1 MRRLR
6 VAFASPSLRLRFAF
20 ASPALRLR
28 FACASPALRRR
39 RRFDETMGVATM
51 MVASTMVMVLAAMV
65 GKGGSYGG
73 RGASRHAPPLR
84 SALRAL
90 QMSKKDDDDGVGDG
104 DGGGGDG
111 WKGPLMEAVATHA
124 TRPRSDLLCAPSKCP
139 RRSDRCTGSRKHIS
153 GTSAAHQRH
162 VSGSSAAHQR
172 LCFHEDPRWRR

>member
-1 MRRLR
+1 
-6 VAFASPSLRLRFAF
+6 
-20 ASPALRLR
+20 
-28 FACASPALRRR
+28 
-39 RRFDETMGVATM
+39 M

-111 WKGPLMEAVATHA
+111 WKGASYGGRGDSRHA
-124 TRPRSDLLCAPSKCP
+124 TPLRSALRAPRVSKME
-139 RRSDRCTGSRKHIS
+139 RQVSRLAKPYQRHIS
-153 GTSAAHQRH
+153 GTSAAHQRLI
-162 VSGSSAAHQR
+162 SGSSAAI
-172 LCFHEDPRWRR
+172 FPRGFSLVPLGQPRALIN